1 MILTPFPKNRCKQ
14 LKIFSQICVMNQ
26 LSAEATLKW
35 EQWKKMDLA
44 NEDQCILDHWA
55 KSEDWKAIED
65 AFYTDLEF
73 GTGGL
78 RGIMGLGPN
87 RMNRYTV
94 GMATQGLANY
104 LSSQFQ
110 GSIKVAIAHDSRNN
124 SAFFA
129 RLTAEIFAANGFHV
143 YLFEH
148 LRPTPELSF
157 AIRHLGCQSGVVITA
172 SHNPKEYNGYKAYW
186 NDGAQIVAPHDKNII
201 AEVRQITDWSQ
212 VKTDFSAGTIEPIGT
227 DLDRV
232 YLDYLKSQSLRPD
245 LVSKH
250 NGLGIVYTSIHGTG
264 ITLLP
269 QLLLEMGF
277 ENVSVVQE
285 QAAADGNFPT
295 VVYPNPEEAEAMSMA
310 MKQAES
316 VGAELVLATDPD
328 SDRVGIAIRNPQG
341 HMQLLNGNQTA
352 ALLTWY
358 VLQSKKENGTLK
370 STDYTVKTIVTS
382 ELLKTITE
390 HYGLTCFDTLTGF
403 KYIAEIMRENEG
415 KIQFLCGG
423 EESYGFLIGDQ
434 VRDKDAIGSAVMIA
448 EMATYA
454 KEIYGSLYQMLL
466 AMYETFGLYRESLI
480 SLTKK
485 GKDGVA
491 EIQGMMENFRQNP
504 PKVLGGQLV
513 STLKDYKNST
523 GTRLEDGSSF
533 SIPLEKSNVL
543 QFLTSEGSIASARP
557 SGTEPKIKF
566 YLGLKLPFLK
576 GDDFEA
582 AWNEAG
588 KVLEQMQADLLGE

>member
-1 MILTPFPKNRCKQ
+1 
-14 LKIFSQICVMNQ
+14 MNQ
-26 LSAEATLKW
+26 LSAEAALKW
-35 EQWKKMDLA
+35 EQWGKMELA
-44 NEDQCILDHWA
+44 HEDQTSLKEMA
-55 KSEDWKAIED
+55 TSGDWKSIED

-104 LSSQFQ
+104 LSSQFS
-110 GSIKVAIAHDSRNN
+110 GTIKVAIAHDSRNQ
-124 SAFFA
+124 SSSFA

-148 LRPTPELSF
+148 LRPTPQLSF
-157 AIRHLGCQSGVVITA
+157 TIRNLGCQSGVVITA

-201 AEVRQITDWSQ
+201 AEVRKITDWSQ
-212 VKTDFSAGTIEPIGT
+212 VKTDPTQGTIEFLGQ
-227 DLDRV
+227 DMDRT
-232 YLDYLKSQSLRPD
+232 YLNYLKSLSIRPE
-245 LVSKH
+245 LIEKH
-250 NGLGIVYTSIHGTG
+250 KNLGIVFTSIHGTG

-285 QAAADGNFPT
+285 QAVADGNFPT
-295 VVYPNPEEAEAMSMA
+295 VIYPNPEEAEAMAMA
-310 MKQAES
+310 MKQAEAEN
-316 VGAELVLATDPD
+316 AELVLATDPD
-328 SDRVGIAIRNPQG
+328 SDRVGIAIRHPKG

-358 VLQSKKENGTLK
+358 VLQSKKEAGSLQK
-370 STDYTVKTIVTS
+370 TDYTVKTIVTS

-390 HYGLTCFDTLTGF
+390 HYGLHCFDTLTGF
-403 KYIAEIMRENEG
+403 KYIAGIMREKEG
-415 KIQFLCGG
+415 KEQFLCGG

-434 VRDKDAIGSAVMIA
+434 VRDKDAIGSAAMIA

-454 KEIYGSLYQMLL
+454 KEKHGSMYHMLV
-466 AMYETFGLYRESLI
+466 AMYETFGLYRETLI

-491 EIQGMMENFRQNP
+491 EIQAMMDNYRQNP
-504 PKVLGGQLV
+504 PLSLGGQSV
-513 STLKDYKNST
+513 AVVKDYKSSVET
-523 GTRLEDGSSF
+523 HLKDGKTFPIS
-533 SIPLEKSNVL
+533 LEKSNVL
-543 QFLTSEGSIASARP
+543 QFFTEEGSVASARP

-566 YLGLKLPFLK
+566 YLGLKMPFQK
-576 GDDFEA
+576 GNDFEA
-582 AWNEAG
+582 AWNAAG
-588 KVLEQMQADLLGE
+588 EVLKQMQADLVGE

>member
-1 MILTPFPKNRCKQ
+1 
-14 LKIFSQICVMNQ
+14 MNQ
-26 LSAEATLKW
+26 LSAEAALKW
-35 EQWKKMDLA
+35 EQWGKMELA
-44 NEDQCILDHWA
+44 HEDQTSLKEMA
-55 KSEDWKAIED
+55 ASGDWKSIED

-104 LSSQFQ
+104 LSSQFS
-110 GSIKVAIAHDSRNN
+110 GTIKVAIAHDSRNH
-124 SAFFA
+124 SSSFA

-148 LRPTPELSF
+148 LRPTPQLSF
-157 AIRHLGCQSGVVITA
+157 TIRNLGCQSGVVITA

-201 AEVRQITDWSQ
+201 AEVRKMTDWSQ
-212 VKTDFSAGTIEPIGT
+212 VKTDPTQGTIEFLGQ
-227 DLDRV
+227 DMDRI
-232 YLDYLKSQSLRPD
+232 YLNYLKSLSIRPE
-245 LVSKH
+245 LIEKH
-250 NGLGIVYTSIHGTG
+250 KNIGIVFTSIHGTG

-285 QAAADGNFPT
+285 QAVADGNFPT
-295 VVYPNPEEAEAMSMA
+295 VIYPNPEEAEAMAMA
-310 MKQAES
+310 MKQAEAEN
-316 VGAELVLATDPD
+316 AELVLATDPD
-328 SDRVGIAIRNPQG
+328 SDRVGIAIRHPKG

-358 VLQSKKENGTLK
+358 VLQSKKEAGNLQK
-370 STDYTVKTIVTS
+370 TDYTVKTIVTS

-390 HYGLTCFDTLTGF
+390 HYGLHCFDTLTGF
-403 KYIAEIMRENEG
+403 KYIAGIMREKEG
-415 KIQFLCGG
+415 KEQFLCGG

-434 VRDKDAIGSAVMIA
+434 VRDKDAIGSAAMIA

-454 KEIYGSLYQMLL
+454 KEKHGSMYHMLV
-466 AMYETFGLYRESLI
+466 AMYETFGLYRETLI

-491 EIQGMMENFRQNP
+491 EIQAMMDNYRQNP
-504 PKVLGGQLV
+504 PLSLGGQSV
-513 STLKDYKNST
+513 AVVKDYKSSVET
-523 GTRLEDGSSF
+523 HLRDGKTSPIS
-533 SIPLEKSNVL
+533 LEKSNVL
-543 QFLTSEGSIASARP
+543 QFFTEEGSVASARP

-566 YLGLKLPFLK
+566 YLGLKMPFQK
-576 GDDFEA
+576 GNDFEA

-588 KVLEQMQADLLGE
+588 EVLKQMQADLVGE